1 MHIFGHPLSVNAPRP
16 GPILDRWAHTQLSPF
31 TQGISTVS
39 LRMAFDDWASHLAMN
54 PDEQLKLLQLGVL
67 SAQEWAHYA
76 AQAHDQHCKPCIEP
90 MVHDTRFSHPGWQA
104 WPFNAISQAFLLTQ
118 QWWQEATTGV
128 RGVSPHHESVVN
140 FAARQCL
147 DMVSP
152 ANFVLTN
159 PEVWQRTQ
167 ETMGAN
173 LRQGFQNWLEEA
185 QRWQRGQPPAGTEAY
200 QVGQQVAITPG
211 QVIYRNHL
219 IELIQYAPSTD
230 QVRPEPVLIVPSW
243 IMKYYILDLSPH
255 NSLIRFL
262 VDQGH
267 TVFAMSWV
275 NPDSDDR
282 DLDMD
287 DYLRMGVV
295 DALEVVCAV
304 VPRQKVHAL
313 GYCLGGTL
321 LAIAAAAM
329 ARDADDRLASLT
341 LLAAQTDF
349 TEPGELE
356 LFIDDSQVA
365 HLEDIMWD
373 RGYLDSSQ
381 MASAFQWM
389 NSNDLIWSRLL
400 KHYLLGERAPM
411 SDLMAWNADGTRLP
425 YRMHAEYLRRMFL
438 NNDLASGRYPVH
450 GKPVALTAIQCPIYA
465 LGTVHDH
472 VAPWR
477 SVHKLHLLTNVD
489 TTFVLTSGGH
499 NVGIVNPPGVPGRSF
514 QALTRRH
521 DGAYLD
527 PDAWLRA
534 ASRHEGS
541 WWTHWL
547 SWLQDH
553 SGEPGPLPN
562 MGAPD
567 MGLSPLADAPGHYVL
582 KK

>member
-1 MHIFGHPLSVNAPRP
+1 
-16 GPILDRWAHTQLSPF
+16 
-31 TQGISTVS
+31 
-39 LRMAFDDWASHLAMN
+39 MAFDDWASHLAMN

>member
-1 MHIFGHPLSVNAPRP
+1 MSAPRP

-54 PDEQLKLLQLGVL
+54 PAEQLKLLQLGVL

-173 LRQGFQNWLEEA
+173 LRQGFQNWLEDA

-287 DYLRMGVV
+287 DYLRMGVM

-465 LGTVHDH
+465 LGTVRDH

>member
-1 MHIFGHPLSVNAPRP
+1 MSAPRP

-54 PDEQLKLLQLGVL
+54 PAEQLKLLQLGVL

-173 LRQGFQNWLEEA
+173 LRQGFQNWLEDA

-230 QVRPEPVLIVPSW
+230 RVRPEPVLIVPSW

-287 DYLRMGVV
+287 DYLRMGVM

>member
-1 MHIFGHPLSVNAPRP
+1 MNAPRP

>member
-1 MHIFGHPLSVNAPRP
+1 
-16 GPILDRWAHTQLSPF
+16 
-31 TQGISTVS
+31 
-39 LRMAFDDWASHLAMN
+39 MAFDDWASHLAMN
-54 PDEQLKLLQLGVL
+54 PAEQLKLLQLGVL

-173 LRQGFQNWLEEA
+173 LRQGFQNWLEDA

-230 QVRPEPVLIVPSW
+230 RVRPEPVLIVPSW

-287 DYLRMGVV
+287 DYLRMGVM

-527 PDAWLRA
+527 PDAWVRA

>member
-1 MHIFGHPLSVNAPRP
+1 
-16 GPILDRWAHTQLSPF
+16 
-31 TQGISTVS
+31 
-39 LRMAFDDWASHLAMN
+39 MAFDDWASHLAMN
-54 PDEQLKLLQLGVL
+54 PAEQLKLLQLGVL

-173 LRQGFQNWLEEA
+173 LRQGFQNWLEDA

-287 DYLRMGVV
+287 DYLRMGVM

-465 LGTVHDH
+465 LGTVRDH

-527 PDAWLRA
+527 PDAWVRA

>member
-1 MHIFGHPLSVNAPRP
+1 
-16 GPILDRWAHTQLSPF
+16 
-31 TQGISTVS
+31 
-39 LRMAFDDWASHLAMN
+39 MAFDDWASHLAMN
-54 PDEQLKLLQLGVL
+54 PAEQLKLLQLGVL

-173 LRQGFQNWLEEA
+173 LRQGFQNWLEDA

-262 VDQGH
+262 VAQGH

-287 DYLRMGVV
+287 DYLRMGVM

-465 LGTVHDH
+465 LGTVRDH

-477 SVHKLHLLTNVD
+477 SVHKLHLLANVD

>member
-1 MHIFGHPLSVNAPRP
+1 
-16 GPILDRWAHTQLSPF
+16 
-31 TQGISTVS
+31 
-39 LRMAFDDWASHLAMN
+39 MAFDDWASHLAMN
-54 PDEQLKLLQLGVL
+54 PAEQLKLWQLAMA
-67 SAQEWAHYA
+67 SALDGAQYA
-76 AQAHDQHCKPCIEP
+76 IQAHDPHCKPCIEP
-90 MVHDTRFSHPGWQA
+90 LVQDPRFSHASWQA
-104 WPFNAISQAFLLTQ
+104 WPFNAISQSFLLTQ

-140 FAARQCL
+140 FAARQWL

-152 ANFVLTN
+152 VNFVISN
-159 PEVWQRTQ
+159 PEVLQRTQ

-173 LRQGFQNWLEEA
+173 LRQGFQNWLEDIR
-185 QRWQRGQPPAGTEAY
+185 RWQRGLPPEGTEAY
-200 QVGQQVAITPG
+200 QVGRDVAITPG
-211 QVIYRNHL
+211 RVVYRNHL
-219 IELIQYAPSTD
+219 IELIQYAPSTPK
-230 QVRPEPVLIVPSW
+230 VHPEPVLIVPSW
-243 IMKYYILDLSPH
+243 IMKFYVLDLSPH
-255 NSLIRFL
+255 NSLIKFL

-267 TVFAMSWV
+267 TVFAMSWI
-275 NPDSDDR
+275 NPGADDR
-282 DLDMD
+282 ELDMD
-287 DYLRMGVV
+287 DYLRQGVM
-295 DALEVVCAV
+295 DALEMVCAV

-329 ARDADDRLASLT
+329 ATDADDRLASIT

-438 NNDLASGRYPVH
+438 NNDLASGRYPVN

-465 LGTVHDH
+465 LGTVRDH

-499 NVGIVNPPGVPGRSF
+499 NVGIVNPPGVSGRSY

-521 DGAYLD
+521 DGPYLD
-527 PDAWLRA
+527 PDAWLRV
-534 ASRHEGS
+534 ASQHEGS
-541 WWTHWL
+541 WWTHWVA
-547 SWLQDH
+547 WLKDH
-553 SGEPGPLPN
+553 SGPVGPLPA

-567 MGLSPLADAPGHYVL
+567 MGLPPLDDAPGQYVL

>member
-1 MHIFGHPLSVNAPRP
+1 
-16 GPILDRWAHTQLSPF
+16 
-31 TQGISTVS
+31 
-39 LRMAFDDWASHLAMN
+39 MAFDDWASHLAMN
-54 PDEQLKLLQLGVL
+54 PAEQLKLLQLGVL

-173 LRQGFQNWLEEA
+173 LRQGFQNWLEDA

-287 DYLRMGVV
+287 DYLRMGVM

-465 LGTVHDH
+465 LGTVRDH

>member
-1 MHIFGHPLSVNAPRP
+1 M
-16 GPILDRWAHTQLSPF
+16 LDRWAHTQVSPF
-31 TQGISTVS
+31 TRGVSTAS
-39 LRMAFDDWASHLAMN
+39 LRMAFEDWLTHLSQN
-54 PDEQLKLLQLGVL
+54 PAEQLKLLQLALQSV
-67 SAQEWAHYA
+67 QQWTTYA
-76 AQAHDQHCKPCIEP
+76 AQAQQRNCKLCIEP
-90 MVHDTRFSHPGWQA
+90 MVHDTRFEHPSWQT
-104 WPFNAISQAFLLTQ
+104 WPFNAISQSFLLTQ

-159 PEVWQRTQ
+159 PEVLECTQ
-167 ETMGAN
+167 KTMGAN
-173 LRQGFQNWLEEA
+173 LQQGFQNWLEDL
-185 QRWQRGQPPAGTEAY
+185 QRLQAGQAPQGAEAY
-200 QVGQQVAITPG
+200 QVGRDVAITPG

-219 IELIQYAPSTD
+219 IELIQYTPSTD
-230 QVRPEPVLIVPSW
+230 QVHPEPVLIVPSW

-255 NSLIRFL
+255 NSLIKYL
-262 VDQGH
+262 VDHGH
-267 TVFAMSWV
+267 TVFAMSWA
-275 NPDSDDR
+275 NPGSDDR
-282 DLDMD
+282 DLDLD
-287 DYLRMGVV
+287 DYLRMGVM

-304 VPRQKVHAL
+304 VPRHKVHAV

-329 ARDADDRLASLT
+329 AREADDRLASLT
-341 LLAAQTDF
+341 LVAAQTDF

-365 HLEDIMWD
+365 YLEDIMWD

-381 MASAFQWM
+381 MAGAFQWM
-389 NSNDLIWSRLL
+389 NSNDLIWSRML
-400 KHYLLGERAPM
+400 KNYLLGERPPM

-438 NNDLASGRYPVH
+438 KNDLASGRYPVN
-450 GKPVALTAIQCPIYA
+450 GRPVALTAIQCPIYA
-465 LGTVHDH
+465 IGTVRDH

-514 QALTRRH
+514 HVLTRLH
-521 DGAYLD
+521 DGPYLD
-527 PDAWLRA
+527 PDAWWQA
-534 ASRHEGS
+534 AALHEGS
-541 WWTHWL
+541 WWPHWQA
-547 SWLQDH
+547 WLQTQ
-553 SGEPGPLPN
+553 SGPAGPLPA
-562 MGAPD
+562 MGATD
-567 MGLSPLADAPGHYVL
+567 LGLAPLGDAPGQYVL
-582 KK
+582 EN

>member
-1 MHIFGHPLSVNAPRP
+1 MSAPRP

-54 PDEQLKLLQLGVL
+54 PAEQLKLLQLGVL

-76 AQAHDQHCKPCIEP
+76 GQAHDQHCKPCIEP

-173 LRQGFQNWLEEA
+173 LRQGFQNWLEDA

-230 QVRPEPVLIVPSW
+230 RVRPEPVLIVPSW

-255 NSLIRFL
+255 NSLIRFM

-287 DYLRMGVV
+287 DYLRMGVM

-465 LGTVHDH
+465 LGTVRDH

-553 SGEPGPLPN
+553 SGEPGLLPN

-567 MGLSPLADAPGHYVL
+567 MGLSPLADAPGRYVL

>member
-1 MHIFGHPLSVNAPRP
+1 MSAPRP

-54 PDEQLKLLQLGVL
+54 PAEQLKLLQLGVL

-173 LRQGFQNWLEEA
+173 LRQGFQNWLEDA

-230 QVRPEPVLIVPSW
+230 RVRPEPVLIVPSW

-275 NPDSDDR
+275 NPDSEDR

-287 DYLRMGVV
+287 DYLRMGVM

-373 RGYLDSSQ
+373 RGYLDSRQ

-567 MGLSPLADAPGHYVL
+567 MGLSPLADAPGRYVL

>member
-1 MHIFGHPLSVNAPRP
+1 
-16 GPILDRWAHTQLSPF
+16 
-31 TQGISTVS
+31 
-39 LRMAFDDWASHLAMN
+39 MAFDDWASHLAMN
-54 PDEQLKLLQLGVL
+54 PAEQLKLLQLGVL

-173 LRQGFQNWLEEA
+173 LRQGFQNWLEDA

-287 DYLRMGVV
+287 DYLRMGVM

-465 LGTVHDH
+465 LGTVRDH

-477 SVHKLHLLTNVD
+477 SVHKLHLLANVD

>member
-1 MHIFGHPLSVNAPRP
+1 M
-16 GPILDRWAHTQLSPF
+16 LDRWAHSQLSPY
-31 TQGISTVS
+31 TQGVSTAS
-39 LRMAFDDWASHLAMN
+39 LRMAFDDWATHLSLN
-54 PDEQLKLLQLGVL
+54 PAEQLKLLQLVVQ
-67 SAQEWAHYA
+67 SVQQWTHYV
-76 AQAHDQHCKPCIEP
+76 AQAQTKKCKPCIEP
-90 MVHDTRFSHPGWQA
+90 MVHDTRFAHPSWQT
-104 WPFNAISQAFLLTQ
+104 WPFNAISQSFLLTQ
-118 QWWQEATTGV
+118 QWWHEATTGV

-152 ANFVLTN
+152 ANFVMTN
-159 PEVWQRTQ
+159 PEVLERTQ
-167 ETMGAN
+167 KTMGTN
-173 LRQGFQNWLEEA
+173 LRQGFQNWLEDV
-185 QRWQRGQPPAGTEAY
+185 QRWQAGQPPHGAEAY
-200 QVGQQVAITPG
+200 QVGRNVAITPG

-219 IELIQYAPSTD
+219 IELIQYAPSTA
-230 QVRPEPVLIVPSW
+230 QVHPEPVLIVPSW

-255 NSLIRFL
+255 NSLIKYL

-267 TVFAMSWV
+267 TVFAMSWA
-275 NPDSDDR
+275 NPGSDDR
-282 DLDMD
+282 DLDLD
-287 DYLRMGVV
+287 DYWRMGVM

-304 VPRQKVHAL
+304 VPRHAVHAV

-329 ARDADDRLASLT
+329 ARAADHRLASMT

-373 RGYLDSSQ
+373 RGYLDSTQ
-381 MASAFQWM
+381 MAGAFQWL
-389 NSNDLIWSRLL
+389 NSNDLIWSRML
-400 KHYLLGERAPM
+400 KDYLLGERAPM

-438 NNDLASGRYPVH
+438 KNDLASGRYPVN
-450 GKPVALTAIQCPIYA
+450 GKPVALTAIQCPIYGI
-465 LGTVHDH
+465 GTVRDH

-499 NVGIVNPPGVPGRSF
+499 NVGIVNPPGVPGRSY
-514 QALTRRH
+514 QVLTRLH
-521 DGAYLD
+521 DGPYLD
-527 PDAWLRA
+527 PDAWLQA
-534 ASRHEGS
+534 AALHEGS
-541 WWTHWL
+541 WWTHWQA
-547 SWLQDH
+547 WLQAH
-553 SGEPGPLPN
+553 SGPAGELPG

-567 MGLSPLADAPGHYVL
+567 MGLSPLGDAPGRYVL
-582 KK
+582 EK